1 MNPLPG
7 LALMVV
13 ALTASR
19 ARAQDC
25 PSAQALEQRLLAAPV
40 ETFVA
45 KIEPA
50 RPGQDW
56 RLGATGG
63 FRIAAPPLGEVTTF
77 LHATA
82 TTSCGL
88 SIGWTPVWN
97 SDGRI
102 TSAGQFRVARI
113 EDRPRPRA
121 SQKYGATLFGVTPD
135 MASQT
140 AWLTLTYGG
149 RTSNFLLNFPATTLS
164 VGPVSHHSGG
174 VWLEVMGVRVDGA
187 LIYADFGGA
196 EPR

>member
-1 MNPLPG
+1 MKPVAA
-7 LALMVV
+7 LALTVV
-13 ALTASR
+13 ALTASP
-19 ARAQDC
+19 AGAQDC
-25 PSAQALEQRLLAAPV
+25 PSPEALERRLIATPV
-40 ETFVA
+40 EPFVA
-45 KIEPA
+45 QIEPA
-50 RPGQDW
+50 ESGQAW
-56 RLGATGG
+56 RIGAIGG
-63 FRIAAPPLGEVTTF
+63 FLMAAPPLGEVTTF

-113 EDRPRPRA
+113 EDRPKPRA
-121 SQKYGATLFGVTPD
+121 SQKYGATLFSVTPD
-135 MASQT
+135 RASQT

-174 VWLEVMGVRVDGA
+174 VWLEVMGVRADGA